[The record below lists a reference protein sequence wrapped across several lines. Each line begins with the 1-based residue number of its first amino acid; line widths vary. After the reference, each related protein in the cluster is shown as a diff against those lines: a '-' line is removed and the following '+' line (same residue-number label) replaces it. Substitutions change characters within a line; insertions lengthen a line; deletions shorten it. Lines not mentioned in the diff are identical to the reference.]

1 MESVIGSDSIPIYS
15 EFALTARHESLPE
28 RIARLGQKAAPSHGT
43 PLFCVPG
50 QIGKQASP
58 FATTIF
64 EKGLVISVNESQ
76 LGLFYGLSFLCVALA
91 FAFAAYLYLWVKKQ
105 KTENAKIQEVSLLI
119 KQGANTFMRRE
130 YLVLAKFAAVAAI
143 VILILLPSPIWT
155 GSPVDNISMGIAYLC
170 GTALSAIA
178 GKIGILVAT
187 LSNGRT
193 AEAAQKGIK
202 PAFLIGFRG
211 GAVMGLLV
219 VGCSLLGVAAV
230 LMITGD
236 SSILLGFSFGASSLA
251 LFAKAG
257 GGIFTKTADVS
268 ADLTGKVEL
277 GIPEDDPRN
286 PAVIADNVG
295 DNVGD
300 VAGMGADLF
309 DSNVAAMASA
319 LVLAQ
324 SLSGGDFNN
333 VSMVFCYAI
342 LGLFASIIG
351 IATARVGKKGDPTTA
366 LNSSTYVTTAIYLVL
381 TAIATALFPGFSWR
395 IWGAAA
401 VGLLVGVIIGITTDY
416 FTDDSKPPVQKVAKA
431 SSSGPAFTVLS
442 GISYGF
448 ISALPAMVGI
458 AVSALV
464 AYKLC
469 EPMGEGYAIFGIS
482 MAAVGMLS
490 IVGMI
495 ISNDAYG
502 PIVDNARG
510 LAEMGGL
517 GEETIRTADELDSA
531 GNTVKAV
538 TKGFSISAAGLTVI
552 SLLGAFMSEANDALA
567 AAGRELIT
575 GFDIMS
581 PTVFFGVLV
590 GAVVPAV
597 FSAML
602 ILGVDK
608 NAQRMVAEIH
618 RQFNSI
624 KGLREGKPGVKPEY
638 DKCIDIATSGSL
650 RELIPAGLMTIIA
663 TIIVGFIGGPSAIG
677 GFLLGNIVSGLLLAL
692 FMSNAGGLWD
702 NCKKYIEAGAEGGK
716 GSDSHKAAVIG
727 DTVGDPFK
735 DTAGPSINTQI
746 TVVSLVSSLLSS
758 VFVMFSFFG

>member
-1 MESVIGSDSIPIYS
+1 MEQNLS
-15 EFALTARHESLPE
+15 
-28 RIARLGQKAAPSHGT
+28 
-43 PLFCVPG
+43 
-50 QIGKQASP
+50 
-58 FATTIF
+58 
-64 EKGLVISVNESQ
+64 
-76 LGLFYGLSFLCVALA
+76 LFYGLSFLTAALA
-91 FAFAAYLYLWVKKQ
+91 FAYAAYLYLWVKKQ
-105 KTENAKIQEVSLLI
+105 PTKNAKIKEVSALI
-119 KQGANTFMRRE
+119 KAGANTFMRRE
-130 YLVLAKFAAVAAI
+130 YLILAKFAGIAAI
-143 VILILLPSPIWT
+143 IIFILLPSPIWS
-155 GSPVDNISMGIAYLC
+155 GNILSNVEMTAAYIL
-170 GTALSAIA
+170 GTALSAVA

-187 LSNGRT
+187 HSNSRA
-193 AEAAQKGIK
+193 AEAAKKGIE
-202 PAFLIGFRG
+202 PAFLVGFRG

-230 LMITGD
+230 LMVVGD
-236 SSILLGFSFGASSLA
+236 TSIILGFSFGASSLA

-319 LVLAQ
+319 LVIAQ
-324 SLSGGDFNN
+324 SLSGGEYNN
-333 VSMVFCYAI
+333 ISMVFCYAI
-342 LGLFASIIG
+342 LGLLASIIG
-351 IATARVGKKGDPTTA
+351 IANARIGKNGNPTHA
-366 LNSSTYVTTAIYLVL
+366 LNMSTYVTTGIFLVL
-381 TAIATALFPGFSWR
+381 TAVATAVFDGFSWR
-395 IWGAAA
+395 IWGAST
-401 VGLLVGVIIGITTDY
+401 VGLIVGVIIGITTDY
-416 FTDDSKPPVQKVAKA
+416 FTDDSKPIVKKVAHA
-431 SSSGPAFTVLS
+431 SQSGPAFTVLS
-442 GISYGF
+442 GVSYGF

-458 AVSALV
+458 AVSSLL
-464 AYKLC
+464 AYKIC

-510 LAEMGGL
+510 LAEMGDL
-517 GEETIRTADELDSA
+517 GEDTIRRADELDSA

-538 TKGFSISAAGLTVI
+538 TKGFSIGAAGLTVI
-552 SLLGAFMSEANDALA
+552 SLLGAFMSEVNVSLA
-567 AAGRELIT
+567 EAGRELIT
-575 GFDIMS
+575 GFDIME
-581 PTVFFGVLV
+581 PTVFFGMLI
-590 GAVVPAV
+590 GAGIPAV

-618 RQFNSI
+618 RQFDTI
-624 KGLREGKPGVKPEY
+624 PGLREGKKGVKAEY
-638 DKCIDIATSGSL
+638 GKCIDIATTGAL
-650 RELIPAGLMTIIA
+650 KELIPAGLMSILSTMV
-663 TIIVGFIGGPSAIG
+663 VGFIGGPQAIG

-702 NCKKYIEAGAEGGK
+702 NSKKYVESGEEGGK
-716 GSDSHKAAVIG
+716 GSKAHKAAVIG

-746 TVVSLVSSLLSS
+746 TVVSLVSSLMSS
-758 VFVMFSFFG
+758 IFVAFSFFG

>member
-1 MESVIGSDSIPIYS
+1 ME
-15 EFALTARHESLPE
+15 ANLSLMY
-28 RIARLGQKAAPSHGT
+28 
-43 PLFCVPG
+43 
-50 QIGKQASP
+50 
-58 FATTIF
+58 
-64 EKGLVISVNESQ
+64 VIS
-76 LGLFYGLSFLCVALA
+76 LFSVLIA
-91 FAFAAYLYLWVKKQ
+91 FAFAAYLFLWVRRQ
-105 KTENAKIQEVSLLI
+105 KSTNARINEVAALI
-119 KQGANTFMRRE
+119 KEGANTFMRKE
-130 YLVLAKFAAVAAI
+130 YRVLSIFAGIAAVI
-143 VILILLPSPIWT
+143 IFLLLPSPIWT
-155 GSPVDNISMGIAYLC
+155 GHPGRNLSMAAAYVA

-187 LSNGRT
+187 NANARA
-193 AEAAQKGIK
+193 AEGARQGVR

-211 GAVMGLLV
+211 GAVMGLAV
-219 VGCSLLGVAAV
+219 VGFSLLGVCGV
-230 LMITGD
+230 LWLAGD

-309 DSNVAAMASA
+309 DSNVAAMTSA
-319 LVLAQ
+319 LVIAQ
-324 SLSGGDFNN
+324 SLGGQANTA
-333 VSMVFCYAI
+333 MVFCYAA
-342 LGLFASIIG
+342 LGLIASIIG
-351 IATARVGKKGDPTTA
+351 IATARIDKGGSPTRA
-366 LNSSTYVTTAIYLVL
+366 LNASTYVTTGLFIVL
-381 TAIATALFPGFSWR
+381 TALATLIFRGFSWR
-395 IWGAAA
+395 IWGAST

-416 FTDDSKPPVQKVAKA
+416 FTDDSKPIVQKVARA
-431 SSSGPAFTVLS
+431 SRSGSAFTVLS
-442 GISYGF
+442 GVSYGF
-448 ISALPAMVGI
+448 VSALPAMAGI
-458 AVSALV
+458 AISALT
-464 AYKLC
+464 AYRLC
-469 EPMGEGYAIFGIS
+469 APMGSDYAMFGIA

-517 GEETIRTADELDSA
+517 GEQTIRVADELDSA

-538 TKGFSISAAGLTVI
+538 TKGFAIGAAGLTVI
-552 SLLGAFMSEANDALA
+552 SLLGAYLSEVNEALM
-567 AAGRELIT
+567 AAGKAVIT
-575 GFDIMS
+575 GFDIMDPS
-581 PTVFFGVLV
+581 VFFGVLI
-590 GAVVPAV
+590 GAAIPAV

-602 ILGVDK
+602 MLGVDK

-618 RQFNSI
+618 RQFSSI
-624 KGLREGKPGVKPEY
+624 PGLREGRSGAKPEY
-638 DKCIDIATSGSL
+638 DRCIDIATSGAL
-650 RELIPAGLMTIIA
+650 MELIPAGLAAIA
-663 TIIVGFIGGPSAIG
+663 ATVVVGFVGGPLAIG

-702 NCKKYIEAGAEGGK
+702 NAKKYVEAGHEGGK
-716 GSDSHKAAVIG
+716 GSKAHKAAVVG

-746 TVVSLVSSLLSS
+746 TVVSLVASLMSGLFAAWSLL
-758 VFVMFSFFG
+758 G

>member
-1 MESVIGSDSIPIYS
+1 ME
-15 EFALTARHESLPE
+15 ANLSLMY
-28 RIARLGQKAAPSHGT
+28 
-43 PLFCVPG
+43 
-50 QIGKQASP
+50 
-58 FATTIF
+58 
-64 EKGLVISVNESQ
+64 VIS
-76 LGLFYGLSFLCVALA
+76 LFSVLIA
-91 FAFAAYLYLWVKKQ
+91 FAFAAYLFLWVRRQ
-105 KTENAKIQEVSLLI
+105 KSTNARINEVAALI
-119 KQGANTFMRRE
+119 KEGANTFMRKE
-130 YLVLAKFAAVAAI
+130 YRVLSIFAGIAAVI
-143 VILILLPSPIWT
+143 IFLLLPSPVWT
-155 GSPVDNISMGIAYLC
+155 GHPGRNLSMAAAYVA

-187 LSNGRT
+187 NANARA
-193 AEAAQKGIK
+193 AEGARQGVR

-211 GAVMGLLV
+211 GAVMGLAV
-219 VGCSLLGVAAV
+219 VGFSLLGVCGV
-230 LMITGD
+230 LWLAGD

-309 DSNVAAMASA
+309 DSNVAAMTSA
-319 LVLAQ
+319 LVIAQ
-324 SLSGGDFNN
+324 SLGGQANTA
-333 VSMVFCYAI
+333 MVFCYAA
-342 LGLFASIIG
+342 LGLIASIIG
-351 IATARVGKKGDPTTA
+351 IATARIDKGGSPTRA
-366 LNSSTYVTTAIYLVL
+366 LNASTYVTTGLFIVL
-381 TAIATALFPGFSWR
+381 TALATLIFRDFSWR
-395 IWGAAA
+395 IWGAST

-416 FTDDSKPPVQKVAKA
+416 FTDDSKPIVQKVARA
-431 SSSGPAFTVLS
+431 SRSGSAFTVLS
-442 GISYGF
+442 GVSYGF
-448 ISALPAMVGI
+448 ISALPAMIGI
-458 AVSALV
+458 AVSALT
-464 AYKLC
+464 AYRLC
-469 EPMGEGYAIFGIS
+469 APLGGDYAMFGIA

-517 GEETIRTADELDSA
+517 GEKAIRVADELDSA

-538 TKGFSISAAGLTVI
+538 TKGFAIGAAGLTVI
-552 SLLGAFMSEANDALA
+552 SLLGAYLSEVNEALM
-567 AAGRELIT
+567 AAGKAVIT
-575 GFDIMS
+575 GFDIMDPS
-581 PTVFFGVLV
+581 VFFGVLI
-590 GAVVPAV
+590 GAAIPAV

-602 ILGVDK
+602 MLGVDK

-618 RQFNSI
+618 RQFSSI
-624 KGLREGKPGVKPEY
+624 PGLREGHTGAKPEY
-638 DKCIDIATSGSL
+638 DRCIDIATSGAL
-650 RELIPAGLMTIIA
+650 MELIPAGLASIA
-663 TIIVGFIGGPSAIG
+663 ASVLVGFVGGPLAIG

-702 NCKKYIEAGAEGGK
+702 NAKKYVEAGHEGGK
-716 GSDSHKAAVIG
+716 GSKAHKAAVVG

-746 TVVSLVSSLLSS
+746 TVVSLVASLMSGLFAAWSLL
-758 VFVMFSFFG
+758 G

>member
-1 MESVIGSDSIPIYS
+1 MESHLS
-15 EFALTARHESLPE
+15 
-28 RIARLGQKAAPSHGT
+28 
-43 PLFCVPG
+43 
-50 QIGKQASP
+50 
-58 FATTIF
+58 
-64 EKGLVISVNESQ
+64 
-76 LGLFYGLSFLCVALA
+76 LFYGLSFLTVVLA

-105 KTENAKIQEVSLLI
+105 KTVNAKIQEVSALI
-119 KQGANTFMRRE
+119 KEGANTFMRRE
-130 YLVLAKFAAVAAI
+130 YKILTKFAAVAA
-143 VILILLPSPIWT
+143 VLILLFLPSPIWQ
-155 GSPVDNISMGIAYLC
+155 GDPVPNISMAVAYIA
-170 GTALSAIA
+170 GTVLSAIA

-187 LSNGRT
+187 LSNGRA
-193 AEAAQKGIK
+193 AEGAQKGLK

-219 VGCSLLGVAAV
+219 VGCSLFGVAAV
-230 LMITGD
+230 LMLTGD

-257 GGIFTKTADVS
+257 GGIFTKAADVA

-277 GIPEDDPRN
+277 GIAEDDPRN

-319 LVLAQ
+319 LVIAQ
-324 SLSGGDFNN
+324 SLSGGAFANT
-333 VSMVFCYAI
+333 SMVFCYAI
-342 LGLFASIIG
+342 LGLLASVVG
-351 IATARVGKKGDPTTA
+351 IATARVGKNGNPTRA
-366 LNSSTYVTTAIYLVL
+366 LNSSTYVTTAIFLAL
-381 TAIATALFPGFSWR
+381 TAGATLLFEGFSWR
-395 IWGAAA
+395 IWGASA
-401 VGLLVGVIIGITTDY
+401 VGLLVGVIIGIATDY
-416 FTDDSKPPVQKVAKA
+416 FTDDSKPIVRKVAHA
-431 SSSGPAFTVLS
+431 SGSGPAFTILS
-442 GISYGF
+442 GVSYGF
-448 ISALPAMVGI
+448 ISALPAMLGI

-469 EPMGEGYAIFGIS
+469 EPMGDGYAIFGIS

-510 LAEMGGL
+510 LAEMGDL

-538 TKGFSISAAGLTVI
+538 TKGFSIGAAGLTVI
-552 SLLGAFMSEANDALA
+552 SLLGAFMSEANAALA
-567 AAGRELIT
+567 EAGKALIT

-581 PTVFFGVLV
+581 PTVFFGILI
-590 GAVVPAV
+590 GAAIPAV

-618 RQFNSI
+618 RQFASI
-624 KGLREGKPGVKPEY
+624 PGLKEGREDAKPEY
-638 DKCIDIATSGSL
+638 GKCIDIATTGAL
-650 RELIPAGLMTIIA
+650 RELIPAGLMSIVA
-663 TIIVGFIGGPSAIG
+663 TLVVGFIGGPLAIG

-692 FMSNAGGLWD
+692 FMSNSGGLWD
-702 NCKKYIEAGAEGGK
+702 NSKKYVEAGNEGGK
-716 GSDSHKAAVIG
+716 GSEAHKSAVIG

-758 VFVMFSFFG
+758 LFVLFSIFD

>member
-1 MESVIGSDSIPIYS
+1 M
-15 EFALTARHESLPE
+15 HEHLSL
-28 RIARLGQKAAPSHGT
+28 
-43 PLFCVPG
+43 F
-50 QIGKQASP
+50 
-58 FATTIF
+58 F
-64 EKGLVISVNESQ
+64 
-76 LGLFYGLSFLCVALA
+76 GLSFLTAVLA

-105 KTENAKIQEVSLLI
+105 RTDNTEISRISALI
-119 KQGANTFMRRE
+119 KEGANTFMRRE
-130 YLVLAKFAAVAAI
+130 YKLLGIFAAVAA
-143 VILILLPSPIWT
+143 VIIFVLLPSPVWK
-155 GSPVDNISMGIAYLC
+155 GNVLDNVAIAIAYLA
-170 GTALSAIA
+170 GTALSAVA

-187 LSNGRT
+187 LSNSRT

-219 VGCSLLGVAAV
+219 VGCSLFGVAAV
-230 LMITGD
+230 LMLTGD
-236 SSILLGFSFGASSLA
+236 STILLGFSFGASSLA

-319 LVLAQ
+319 LVIAQ
-324 SLSGGDFNN
+324 SLTGGKFAN

-342 LGLFASIIG
+342 LGLLASVIG
-351 IATARVGKKGDPTTA
+351 IATARVGKKGSPTRA
-366 LNSSTYVTTAIYLVL
+366 LNSSTYVTTAVFL
-381 TAIATALFPGFSWR
+381 AFTALVTMLVPGFSWR
-395 IWGAAA
+395 IWGASAT
-401 VGLLVGVIIGITTDY
+401 GLLVGVIIGITTDY
-416 FTDDSKPPVQKVAKA
+416 FTDDSKPIVRKVAHA

-442 GISYGF
+442 GVSYGF

-469 EPMGEGYAIFGIS
+469 EPMGAGYAIFGIS

-517 GEETIRTADELDSA
+517 GEETIRVADELDSA

-538 TKGFSISAAGLTVI
+538 TKGFSIGAAGLTVI
-552 SLLGAFMSEANDALA
+552 SLLGAFMSEVNAALA
-567 AAGRELIT
+567 AAGKELIT
-575 GFDIMS
+575 GFDVMS
-581 PTVFFGVLV
+581 PTVFFGILI
-590 GAVVPAV
+590 GAAIPAV

-602 ILGVDK
+602 ILGVDR

-618 RQFNSI
+618 RQFNTI
-624 KGLREGKPGVKPEY
+624 LGLKEGKPGVKPEY
-638 DKCIDIATSGSL
+638 SKCIDIATAGAL

-663 TIIVGFIGGPSAIG
+663 TLLVGFIGGPLAIG

-692 FMSNAGGLWD
+692 FMSNSGGLWD
-702 NCKKYIEAGAEGGK
+702 NSKKYIESGSEGGK
-716 GSDSHKAAVIG
+716 GSDAHKAAVIG

-746 TVVSLVSSLLSS
+746 TVVSLVASLLSS
-758 VFVMFSFFG
+758 LFVAFSLFG

>member
-1 MESVIGSDSIPIYS
+1 MDASMTLIYCVSFFSV
-15 EFALTARHESLPE
+15 
-28 RIARLGQKAAPSHGT
+28 
-43 PLFCVPG
+43 
-50 QIGKQASP
+50 
-58 FATTIF
+58 
-64 EKGLVISVNESQ
+64 VI
-76 LGLFYGLSFLCVALA
+76 ALA
-91 FAFAAYLYLWVKKQ
+91 FAVYLHLWVKRQ
-105 KTENAKIQEVSLLI
+105 PVENRTIREVSALI
-119 KQGANTFMRRE
+119 KAGANTFMRKE
-130 YLVLAKFAAVAAI
+130 YRILAIFAGVAAV
-143 VILILLPSPIWT
+143 LLFIFLPNPIW
-155 GSPVDNISMGIAYLC
+155 SQEFEAVRNLQMVIAYIA
-170 GTALSAIA
+170 GTVLSAIA
-178 GKIGILVAT
+178 GKMGIIVAT
-187 LSNGRT
+187 SSNGRS
-193 AEAAQKGIK
+193 AEAAQKGIE

-211 GAVMGLLV
+211 GAVMGLAV
-219 VGCSLLGVAAV
+219 VGISLFGVAGV
-230 LMITGD
+230 LMLFGD
-236 SSILLGFSFGASSLA
+236 TTISLGFSFGASSLA

-257 GGIFTKTADVS
+257 GGIFTKTADIA

-319 LVLAQ
+319 LVIAQ
-324 SLSGGDFNN
+324 SLTGGFANI
-333 VSMVFCYAI
+333 SMVFCYAI
-342 LGLFASIIG
+342 LGLLASIIG
-351 IATARVGKKGDPTTA
+351 IATARVGKHGNPTRA
-366 LNSSTYVTTAIYLVL
+366 LNSSTYVTTAVYLVL
-381 TAIATALFPGFSWR
+381 TALATVIFEGFSWR
-395 IWGAAA
+395 IWGASAI
-401 VGLLVGVIIGITTDY
+401 GLLVGVIIGITTDY
-416 FTDDSKPPVQKVAKA
+416 FTDDSKPIVRKVAHA
-431 SSSGPAFTVLS
+431 SGSGPAFTVLS
-442 GISYGF
+442 GVSYGF

-469 EPMGEGYAIFGIS
+469 EPMGAGYAIFGIS

-552 SLLGAFMSEANDALA
+552 SLLGAFMSEANAALA
-567 AAGRELIT
+567 AAGKPLIT

-581 PTVFFGVLV
+581 PTVFFGILV
-590 GAVVPAV
+590 GAVIPAV

-608 NAQRMVAEIH
+608 NAQRMVSEIH
-618 RQFNSI
+618 RQFNTI
-624 KGLREGKPGVKPEY
+624 KGLREGTAKPEY
-638 DKCIDIATSGSL
+638 GKCIDIATSGAL

-663 TIIVGFIGGPSAIG
+663 TLVVGFIGGPMAIG

-692 FMSNAGGLWD
+692 FMSNSGGLWD
-702 NCKKYIEAGAEGGK
+702 NSKKYVEAGNEGGK
-716 GSDSHKAAVIG
+716 GSEAHKAAVIG

-746 TVVSLVSSLLSS
+746 TVVSLVSSLVSS
-758 VFVMFSFFG
+758 LFVAFSLFG